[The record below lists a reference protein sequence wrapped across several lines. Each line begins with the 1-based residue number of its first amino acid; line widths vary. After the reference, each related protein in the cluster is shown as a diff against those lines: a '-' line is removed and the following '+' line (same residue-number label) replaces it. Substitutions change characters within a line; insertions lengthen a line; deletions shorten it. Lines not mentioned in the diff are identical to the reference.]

1 MRKEGYSFFLQ
12 MLNNYF
18 GVELGG
24 EEKNNILIH
33 ALYFIVYEIMINL
46 EKNKF
51 VAKRQLFL
59 TPG

>member
-1 MRKEGYSFFLQ
+1 